1 MTFFSKLLPSRLIC
15 AHRGFRSHLPE
26 NTLSAFKAS
35 IGRCHFIELDIQMS
49 KDAVPMVTHDPT
61 LARTSD
67 ASSKRNEFGL
77 ESLDVENWDAV
88 QLKTLDM
95 GSWFIEADPFHTIK
109 KHKISIEHLK
119 AELPQTILT
128 LEELLLHP
136 ALNAIPLNIE
146 IKNHTGQRHDKVV
159 AEAAINIIKKTH
171 SEKRV
176 LISSFK
182 HEYLLECKRLAP
194 NIPTGALQ
202 RDFHPQNLI
211 EYLHS
216 LGVAA
221 YHPREDI
228 TDSALIEQL
237 RAAGFRVNVFTVN
250 DKRRQEELFQ
260 QGATSIITD
269 FPVLEDPPPQ
279 HPAGI
284 KRPKWM

>member
-1 MTFFSKLLPSRLIC
+1 MTFFNKLQPSSLIC
-15 AHRGFRSHLPE
+15 AHRGFRSHWPE

-35 IGRCHFIELDIQMS
+35 IGRCDFIELDIQMS

-67 ASSKRNEFGL
+67 ASNKRDKLGL

-109 KHKISIEHLK
+109 KQKVSVEQLR
-119 AELPQTILT
+119 AELPQTIMT

-136 ALNAIPLNIE
+136 ALTAIPLNIE
-146 IKNHTGQRHDKVV
+146 IKNHTGNKHDKIV
-159 AEAAINIIKKTH
+159 AEETINIIKKTQ
-171 SEKRV
+171 SEERV

-182 HEYLLECKRLAP
+182 HEYLLKCKRLAP
-194 NIPTGALQ
+194 NVPTGALQ
-202 RDFHPQNLI
+202 RDYHPPDLI
-211 EYLHS
+211 EYLQS
-216 LGVAA
+216 LGVTA

-228 TDSALIEQL
+228 TDNTLITQL
-237 RAAGFRVNVFTVN
+237 RAAGFWVNVFTVN

-269 FPVLEDPPPQ
+269 FPELRSTMPN
-279 HPAGI
+279 
-284 KRPKWM
+284 